1 MGIQI
6 TATGGIVKI
15 GHAHLNG
22 LIPEEVLADL
32 AQFLLDKR
40 SGNIIFNVKEG
51 RILGAE
57 FPLKKSYST

>member
-6 TATGGIVKI
+6 TATGGIEKI
-15 GHAHLNG
+15 GKAHTNG
-22 LIPEEVLADL
+22 LISEEVLGDL

-40 SGNIIFNVKEG
+40 SGNVILHIQNG

-57 FPLKKSYST
+57 FPLRKSYSL